1 MVPVEFTQQNFVY
14 TKPKGWTDDQCSD
27 LHVWKG
33 SVDIGDDKTPM
44 PTIVSCWQPS
54 AEDIEAIN
62 AGQPI
67 FMLITSD
74 NQPPISITTI
84 NPFI

>member
-1 MVPVEFTQQNFVY
+1 MIPIEFLQQNFTY

-33 SVDIGDDKTPM
+33 DVGIGDEQTLM
-44 PTIVSCWQPS
+44 PTIVSVWQPS
-54 AEDIEAIN
+54 AEDIENII

-67 FMLITSD
+67 FMLITSQ